1 MGRSGAF
8 RFWGRRYGAG
18 AALSVAVLLAACGV
32 PFSPAYGN
40 DEAEGVQVSEGPQPS
55 DQVAQAAI
63 EVPSRVT
70 TVPRGQTVEE
80 RNRPELDPL
89 GVQVGTFTLFPSI
102 GLEEQYNDNIFATEN
117 NTIDD
122 FITRVL
128 PRVTLRSNWNNHS
141 LSIYGNGDIGRYAD
155 NGDEDYEDYTAG
167 ANGRLVIQRDTWL
180 QGRAEYQ
187 QRHEDRGSPDDVGG
201 VEPTVYGAALGQ
213 LSAFHRLNRLNFT
226 LSGTV
231 ERLDFDDV
239 AAAGGATIN
248 NDDRD
253 RYEMETSLRVGYEVV
268 PNYEAFVRGGYLKR
282 TYDDLS
288 DAGLNRDND
297 GYEIVAGISVDFGGI
312 TFGDFFA
319 GYRTQDYE
327 DSALEGVSGPSVG
340 GEITWNVTP
349 LTTIIGTLTRTV
361 EESTSSDGAGNFASG
376 RFLTSA
382 NVRAQHELRRNLL
395 IGANIG
401 YDNDDYEGI
410 DRTDDTIRFGINANY
425 MMYRNLY
432 LRGGYSVRSKD
443 SDLGTDYVENLVFV
457 RLQAQY

>member
-1 MGRSGAF
+1 
-8 RFWGRRYGAG
+8 
-18 AALSVAVLLAACGV
+18 V
-32 PFSPAYGN
+32 
-40 DEAEGVQVSEGPQPS
+40 
-55 DQVAQAAI
+55 
-63 EVPSRVT
+63 
-70 TVPRGQTVEE
+70 TVED
-80 RNRPELDPL
+80 RNRPELDPI
-89 GVQVGTFTLFPSI
+89 GVQVGTFTLLPSLS
-102 GLEEQYNDNIFATEN
+102 LEEQYNDNIFATEN

-122 FITRVL
+122 FITRIL
-128 PRVTLRSNWNNHS
+128 PRATLRSNWNNHS
-141 LSIYGNGDIGRYAD
+141 LSLYGNADIGRYAD

-231 ERLDFDDV
+231 ERLDYDDV
-239 AAAGGATIN
+239 AAAGGAIIN

-253 RYEMETSLRVGYEVV
+253 RYEMETSLRVGYELV

-297 GYEIVAGISVDFGGI
+297 GYEIVAGVTVDFGGI

-327 DSALEGVSGPSVG
+327 DPMLKGVSGPSFG

-349 LTTIIGTLTRTV
+349 LTTIIGSLTRTV
-361 EESTSSDGAGNFASG
+361 EESTATDGLGNFASG
-376 RFLTSA
+376 RFLTVAS
-382 NVRAQHELRRNLL
+382 VRAQHELLRNLL
-395 IGANIG
+395 VGANVG
-401 YDNDDYEGI
+401 YDHDDYEGI
-410 DRTDDTIRFGINANY
+410 SRTDETLRFGVNANY

-432 LRGGYSVRSKD
+432 LRGGYTVRSKD
-443 SDLGTDYVENLVFV
+443 SDMATDYTENIVFV

>member
-1 MGRSGAF
+1 
-8 RFWGRRYGAG
+8 
-18 AALSVAVLLAACGV
+18 
-32 PFSPAYGN
+32 
-40 DEAEGVQVSEGPQPS
+40 
-55 DQVAQAAI
+55 
-63 EVPSRVT
+63 
-70 TVPRGQTVEE
+70 
-80 RNRPELDPL
+80 
-89 GVQVGTFTLFPSI
+89 
-102 GLEEQYNDNIFATEN
+102 
-117 NTIDD
+117 
-122 FITRVL
+122 
-128 PRVTLRSNWNNHS
+128 
-141 LSIYGNGDIGRYAD
+141 
-155 NGDEDYEDYTAG
+155 
-167 ANGRLVIQRDTWL
+167 
-180 QGRAEYQ
+180 
-187 QRHEDRGSPDDVGG
+187 
-201 VEPTVYGAALGQ
+201 
-213 LSAFHRLNRLNFT
+213 LNFT

-239 AAAGGATIN
+239 AAAGGAIIN

-327 DSALEGVSGPSVG
+327 DPALDGVSGPSVG

-361 EESTSSDGAGNFASG
+361 EESTSGDGLGNFASG

-395 IGANIG
+395 VGANVG
-401 YDNDDYEGI
+401 YDNEGI
-410 DRTDDTIRFGINANY
+410 DRTDNTIRFGINANY

-432 LRGGYSVRSKD
+432 LRGGYTVRSKD
-443 SDLGTDYVENLVFV
+443 SDMATDYVENIVFV

>member
-8 RFWGRRYGAG
+8 RLGGRCGSG
-18 AALSVAVLLAACGV
+18 AALSVAVLLAAWGV
-32 PFSPAYGN
+32 PFAPAYGN
-40 DEAEGVQVSEGPQPS
+40 DGTDGVQVSEGPQPPE
-55 DQVAQAAI
+55 QVAQAAI
-63 EVPSRVT
+63 EVPSRIT

-80 RNRPELDPL
+80 RRRPDLDPL
-89 GVQVGTFTLFPSI
+89 GVPVGTFVLFPSI
-102 GLEEQYNDNIFATEN
+102 SLEEQYSDNIFATEDG
-117 NTIDD
+117 TIDD
-122 FITRVL
+122 FITRIL
-128 PRVTLRSNWNNHS
+128 PRATLRSNWNNHS
-141 LSIYGNGDIGRYAD
+141 LSIFGSGDIGRYAD
-155 NGDEDYEDYTAG
+155 NGAEDYEDYTAG
-167 ANGRLVIQRDTWL
+167 ANGRFTILRDTWL

-201 VEPTVYGAALGQ
+201 VEPTVYNAMLTQ
-213 LSAFHRLNRLNFT
+213 LTGFHRLNRLNFT

-239 AAAGGATIN
+239 ATGGGGTIN

-282 TYDDLS
+282 TYDDIS
-288 DAGLNRDND
+288 DAGLDRDND

-319 GYRTQDYE
+319 GYRTQEYD
-327 DSALEGVSGPSVG
+327 DPMLKSVSGPSVG

-349 LTTIIGTLTRTV
+349 LTTIIGTLSRTI
-361 EESTSSDGAGNFASG
+361 EESTNGDGMGNFASG
-376 RFLTSA
+376 RFLTAAAVS
-382 NVRAQHELRRNLL
+382 AQHELRRNLIL
-395 IGANIG
+395 GANIG
-401 YDNDDYEGI
+401 YQNDDYEGI
-410 DRTDDTIRFGINANY
+410 SRTDETLRFGINANY

-432 LRGGYSVRSKD
+432 IRGGYSVRSRD
-443 SDLGTDYVENLVFV
+443 AELGTDYVENVVFV

>member
-8 RFWGRRYGAG
+8 RLGGRSEFGAT
-18 AALSVAVLLAACGV
+18 LSIAVLLAAWGV
-32 PFSPAYGN
+32 PLAPAYGN
-40 DEAEGVQVSEGPQPS
+40 DGTDGVQVSEGPQPPE
-55 DQVAQAAI
+55 QVAQAAI
-63 EVPSRVT
+63 EVPSRIT

-80 RNRPELDPL
+80 RRRPDLDPL
-89 GVQVGTFTLFPSI
+89 GVQVGTFTLLPSI

-122 FITRVL
+122 FITRLL
-128 PRVTLRSNWNNHS
+128 PRARLRSNWNNHS
-141 LSIYGNGDIGRYAD
+141 LSVYGNADIGRYAD
-155 NGDEDYEDYTAG
+155 NGNEDYEDYTAG
-167 ANGRLVIQRDTWL
+167 ANGRLTILRDTWL
-180 QGRAEYQ
+180 QAQVEHQR
-187 QRHEDRGSPDDVGG
+187 RHEDRGSPDDVGG
-201 VEPTVYGAALGQ
+201 IEPTIYGATLGQ
-213 LSAFHRLNRLNFT
+213 LTGFHRLNRLNFT

-239 AAAGGATIN
+239 ATGGGGIIN

-282 TYDDLS
+282 TYDDIS
-288 DAGLNRDND
+288 DNGLDRDNN

-319 GYRTQDYE
+319 GYRTQEYDDPAL
-327 DSALEGVSGPSVG
+327 DSVSGPSVG

-349 LTTIIGTLTRTV
+349 LTTIIGTLSRTI
-361 EESTSSDGAGNFASG
+361 EESTNGDGMGNFASG
-376 RFLTSA
+376 RFLTAAGVS
-382 NVRAQHELRRNLL
+382 AQHELRRNLL
-395 IGANIG
+395 LGANIG
-401 YDNDDYEGI
+401 YQNDDYEGI
-410 DRTDDTIRFGINANY
+410 SRTDETFRFGVNANY

-432 LRGGYSVRSKD
+432 IRGGYTVRSRD
-443 SDLGTDYVENLVFV
+443 AEIGTDYVENVVFV